1 MPKQLSTRSLLAVA
15 ALGATVA
22 ASAIFTTVDPRPA
35 HAADCTVSKAIDDM
49 TEADINALYGC
60 MREKLVAGYGKSGKG
75 IGKDYAGWKA
85 ASTRPAAP
93 GVHGGRFLMTY
104 VNDIG
109 HAEYVKYS
117 DANPKMPVGTIIA
130 KESFKPNKKGKVR
143 FGPLLIMTKLEAGK
157 APKYG
162 DWLYAGING
171 KGKNFKV
178 SQKFCHDC
186 HGNYDDQD
194 FLGYPDED
202 ARIK

>member
-1 MPKQLSTRSLLAVA
+1 MTPRIAGQGALAVLA
-15 ALGATVA
+15 IGATFA
-22 ASAIFTTVDPRPA
+22 LASVFTTVQPREA
-35 HAADCTVSKAIDDM
+35 HAADCTTTKAIDDM
-49 TEADINALYGC
+49 SEADIDALYAC

-85 ASTRPAAP
+85 ASVRPAAP

-104 VNDIG
+104 VNEVG
-109 HAEYVKYS
+109 HAEYVKYGEE
-117 DANPKMPVGTIIA
+117 NVKMPVGTIIA

-186 HGNYDDQD
+186 HSGYEDQD
-194 FLGYPDED
+194 FLGYPADE
-202 ARIK
+202 ARLK